1 MERNRGVTLA
11 EIVVAI
17 GLLAVASI
25 TLIGL
30 FSKLLSTGG
39 KSVHH
44 AVATRLADR
53 VLTRA
58 LREGPPNWG
67 TGGTMNGVAR
77 LQTHRASVAT
87 EFEYRVTVSPPHEVR
102 DGRAQQGALYEVEVE
117 VSWWTQ
123 ATDGNKGR
131 RGQGQL
137 SVTVE
142 RLHYV
147 ER

>member
-1 MERNRGVTLA
+1 MQPVRGVTLA

-30 FSKLLSTGG
+30 FSKLLSAGG
-39 KSVHH
+39 KSAHH

-58 LREGPPNWG
+58 LREGPPDWG
-67 TGGTMNGVAR
+67 TFGALQGVAQ
-77 LQTHRASVAT
+77 LQTHQASATT
-87 EFEYRVTVSPPHEVR
+87 EFAYRITVTPAKIVTSPTAQGDLMEV
-102 DGRAQQGALYEVEVE
+102 AVE
-117 VSWWTQ
+117 VSWWNQ
-123 ATDGNKGR
+123 ATDGNGGR

-137 SVTVE
+137 SVRVDQ
-142 RLHYV
+142 LHYV
-147 ER
+147 EK